1 MANAHSKLPGIGL
14 VAPQLK
20 PIQNGL
26 TAALFP
32 AKSSHGVTFSDGTGE
47 GARAAIHHPI
57 TRRAMNR
64 IAMCG
69 EGFRHHGR
77 RLGPK

>member
-1 MANAHSKLPGIGL
+1 MADARGKLPGICL
-14 VAPQLK
+14 IPPQFQ
-20 PIQNGL
+20 PIQNGV

-32 AKSSHGVTFSDGTGE
+32 AKSSHRMTFSNSAGE
-47 GARAAIHHPI
+47 GAGAAIHHPI
-57 TRRAMNR
+57 ARRAMNGV
-64 IAMCG
+64 AMCG